1 MDLIPGLEKHVRL
14 ILEQHTGQ
22 ENAIERG
29 ELLARVRWN
38 IMLVH
43 TDDRQVRLAIESLRE
58 QGMLV
63 CNLITG
69 HGYYLAETMDEYQEF
84 RRKYASYAVTI
95 FERVRSMDAAA
106 EKRWGYSVLQMPLI

>member
-14 ILEQHTGQ
+14 ILERRTGQ
-22 ENAIERG
+22 GNAIERG
-29 ELLARVRWN
+29 ELLFQVHQS

-43 TDDRQVRLAIESLRE
+43 ASDRQVRLAIESLRE
-58 QGMLV
+58 QGLLI
-63 CNLITG
+63 CNLLTG
-69 HGYYLAETMDEYQEF
+69 DGYYLAETMDEYQEF

-95 FERVRSMDAAA
+95 FERVRSMDAEA

>member
-1 MDLIPGLEKHVRL
+1 MYLIPGLEKHVRL
-14 ILEQHTGQ
+14 ILEYHIGQ

-29 ELLARVRWN
+29 ELLDQARRN
-38 IMLVH
+38 IMLIH
-43 TDDRQVRLAIESLRE
+43 ASDRQVRLAIESLRG

-63 CNLITG
+63 CNLLTG
-69 HGYYLAETMDEYQEF
+69 DGYYLARTMDEYQEF

-106 EKRWGYSVLQMPLI
+106 EKLWGYSVLQMPLI